1 MPAAAT
7 IQVTA
12 GSLPIAS
19 SFADISTH
27 PPTIN
32 EITTDL
38 VAKPGNVGVIKGL
51 LHNPLLCKEGCMSNP
66 DLCHTQMPD
75 FLTCSQVSCCK
86 SQQLCL
92 WGAHR

>member
-1 MPAAAT
+1 MPAAASV
-7 IQVTA
+7 QVTA

-38 VAKPGNVGVIKGL
+38 VAKPGNVGVVKGL
-51 LHNPLLCKEGCMSNP
+51 THGPL
-66 DLCHTQMPD
+66 
-75 FLTCSQVSCCK
+75 
-86 SQQLCL
+86 
-92 WGAHR
+92 

>member
-1 MPAAAT
+1 MDVMTLNMSCGRCCRLLMPAAAT

-38 VAKPGNVGVIKGL
+38 VAKPGNVGVIKGVL
-51 LHNPLLCKEGCMSNP
+51 YMLMYKNLRERSR
-66 DLCHTQMPD
+66 MPRWQT
-75 FLTCSQVSCCK
+75 L
-86 SQQLCL
+86 
-92 WGAHR
+92 

>member
-1 MPAAAT
+1 MRCPCGYMMHILLTSWCWSDCEGGCCCRLLMPAAASV
-7 IQVTA
+7 QVTA

-38 VAKPGNVGVIKGL
+38 VAKPGNVGVVKGL
-51 LHNPLLCKEGCMSNP
+51 THGPL
-66 DLCHTQMPD
+66 
-75 FLTCSQVSCCK
+75 
-86 SQQLCL
+86 
-92 WGAHR
+92 